1 MHGASAA
8 LAVIAAFLG
17 AGQGNGFAQA
27 IQERRAR
34 VEAQPVLASI
44 DAQSQGY
51 DTLIDPVR

>member
-1 MHGASAA
+1 MHGAGAA

-51 DTLIDPVR
+51 GTLGGRG